1 MVDKEFGRKTEQE
14 GEPGKTDGRKAQIRG
29 VAGMIKP
36 DLKRVILQE
45 LKLDDWQIEA
55 ETLAAE
61 IPGWDSLSHA
71 SVILAVEKAFGVRF
85 SNVEV
90 LKLNNIGDLQ
100 RLLDSKLQ

>member
-1 MVDKEFGRKTEQE
+1 
-14 GEPGKTDGRKAQIRG
+14 
-29 VAGMIKP
+29 MIKP

-45 LKLDDWQIEA
+45 LKLDDWPIEDD
-55 ETLAAE
+55 TLAAE

-90 LKLNNIGDLQ
+90 LKLNKIGDLQ

>member
-1 MVDKEFGRKTEQE
+1 
-14 GEPGKTDGRKAQIRG
+14 

-45 LKLDDWQIEA
+45 LKLDDWPIEA

-71 SVILAVEKAFGVRF
+71 SIIFAVEKAFGVRF

-90 LKLNNIGDLQ
+90 LKLNNLGDLQ
-100 RLLDSKLQ
+100 RLLDSKLP

>member
-1 MVDKEFGRKTEQE
+1 
-14 GEPGKTDGRKAQIRG
+14 
-29 VAGMIKP
+29 MIKP

-45 LKLDDWQIEA
+45 LKLDDW
-55 ETLAAE
+55 AE
-61 IPGWDSLSHA
+61 IPGCDSLSHT

-90 LKLNNIGDLQ
+90 LKLNKLGDLQ

>member
-1 MVDKEFGRKTEQE
+1 
-14 GEPGKTDGRKAQIRG
+14 
-29 VAGMIKP
+29 MIKH

-45 LKLDDWQIEA
+45 LRLDDWQIDD
-55 ETLAAE
+55 ETTAAE
-61 IPGWDSLSHA
+61 VPGWDSLSHA
-71 SVILAVEKAFGVRF
+71 NVILSVEKAFGVRF

>member
-1 MVDKEFGRKTEQE
+1 
-14 GEPGKTDGRKAQIRG
+14 
-29 VAGMIKP
+29 MIKP

-45 LKLDDWQIEA
+45 LKLDDWQMDD

-85 SNVEV
+85 SNLEV
-90 LKLNNIGDLQ
+90 LKLNNVGDLQ
-100 RLLDSKLQ
+100 RLLDAKRQ

>member
-1 MVDKEFGRKTEQE
+1 
-14 GEPGKTDGRKAQIRG
+14 
-29 VAGMIKP
+29 MIKP
-36 DLKRVILQE
+36 ELKRVILQE
-45 LKLDDWQIEA
+45 LKLDDWPIED

-61 IPGWDSLSHA
+61 IPGWDSLNHA
-71 SVILAVEKAFGVRF
+71 TVILAVEKAFGVRF

>member
-1 MVDKEFGRKTEQE
+1 
-14 GEPGKTDGRKAQIRG
+14 
-29 VAGMIKP
+29 MIKP

-45 LKLDDWQIEA
+45 LKLDDWPIET
-55 ETLAAE
+55 ETQAAE

-71 SVILAVEKAFGVRF
+71 SVILSVEKAFGVRF

>member
-1 MVDKEFGRKTEQE
+1 MVDKKFGRKTEQE
-14 GEPGKTDGRKAQIRG
+14 GEPGKIDGRKIRG

-45 LKLDDWQIEA
+45 LKLDDWQMEA

-71 SVILAVEKAFGVRF
+71 SIILAVEKAFGVRF

-90 LKLNNIGDLQ
+90 LKLNNLGDLQ

>member
-1 MVDKEFGRKTEQE
+1 
-14 GEPGKTDGRKAQIRG
+14 
-29 VAGMIKP
+29 MIKP

-45 LKLDDWQIEA
+45 LKLDDWQIDD
-55 ETLAAE
+55 ETLATE

-85 SNVEV
+85 SNLEV

-100 RLLDSKLQ
+100 RLLDAKRQ

>member
-1 MVDKEFGRKTEQE
+1 M
-14 GEPGKTDGRKAQIRG
+14 
-29 VAGMIKP
+29 AGMIKP

-45 LKLDDWQIEA
+45 LKLDDWQIDD
-55 ETLAAE
+55 ETLATE

-71 SVILAVEKAFGVRF
+71 SVIFAVEKAFGVRF

-100 RLLDSKLQ
+100 RLLDAKHK

>member
-1 MVDKEFGRKTEQE
+1 
-14 GEPGKTDGRKAQIRG
+14 
-29 VAGMIKP
+29 MIKP

-45 LKLDDWQIEA
+45 LKLDDWPIEA

-90 LKLNNIGDLQ
+90 LKLNNLGDLQ